1 MDYHGYTVYAN
12 GDIMGKFGK
21 MLKPATSNMGYLVV
35 GIHID
40 KKKHTM
46 KVHRLVA
53 LCYIPN
59 PDNKPTVDH
68 ILCKE
73 ITNNNV
79 SNLRWA
85 TRLEQM
91 TNQSIRRNNT
101 SGVKGVKKNGNS
113 WIARLDAY
121 RRLDNLLS
129 NLSLF
134 IWSTVK
140 PRGGSPTNNFIIRP

>member
-113 WIARLDAY
+113 WIARLDINGKTMTKTYKSFDKAVAK
-121 RRLDNLLS
+121 RKEWELEFHCL
-129 NLSLF
+129 
-134 IWSTVK
+134 
-140 PRGGSPTNNFIIRP
+140 